1 MNNKSYDFYRCLH
14 QDKSLRYQLG
24 AADTGTV
31 ELMEAK
37 NSKWQIYI
45 QRIMLA
51 VTTDSAQT
59 LTFQDDSATV
69 VVGKSPASP
78 GLGIEIVG
86 DYGPEGRAL
95 TAGDGLDMVISG
107 AGLAGQVV
115 VEAYQRP
122 VNAITAAESAL

>member
-1 MNNKSYDFYRCLH
+1 MNNKGYDFYRTLY
-14 QDKSLRYQLG
+14 QDKSVRYQLAG
-24 AADTGTV
+24 ATTGTI
-31 ELMEAK
+31 ELFEAK
-37 NSKWQIYI
+37 NSRWQVYI

-51 VTTDSAQT
+51 VTTDAAQS
-59 LTFQDDSATV
+59 LTFQDDTGAV
-69 VVGKSPASP
+69 IIGKSPASP

-86 DYGPEGRAL
+86 DYGPEGVAL

-122 VNAITAAESAL
+122 VSGITAAESAL